1 MAESIYVMSK
11 TSGAQELPK
20 VVQWTRTGLVQK
32 NWGSHE
38 SFEALVFSPR
48 LAAQVQKI
56 ALGLL
61 GAQEICAKARVA
73 WRRGAFVWGPPGGGK
88 TAVTRAV
95 ALLLG
100 WRHVTIS
107 GAEILDVHHLVRAL
121 HESAAINQAV
131 IVIENIDQILRRIDT
146 GVFLDIF
153 DDVSNR
159 SEGLFWMATTR
170 RPEDVSKIQLV
181 RPGRFDDSLR
191 IANPDAE
198 TKRKYYATYIE
209 PIMTTLGIDAALSK
223 QENLPLLEA
232 NDQLSFAHLEEMRC
246 LLVRVLMDGDSAKV
260 GQELSTYC
268 QEQVIGF
275 NRWGGRTEQALEL
288 EERVRHTDP
297 RHLLSALEVTDA
309 FKRVIELTVGSAA
322 EALIAAEEQ
331 KG

>member
-11 TSGAQELPK
+11 ISGAQELPK

-32 NWGSHE
+32 NWGSYE
-38 SFEALVFSPR
+38 SFEALVFSSG
-48 LAAQVQKI
+48 LAAQIQKL

-61 GAQEICAKARVA
+61 SAQEICAKARVP
-73 WRRGAFVWGPPGGGK
+73 WRRGAFVWGPAGGGK
-88 TAVTRAV
+88 TAVTRAA

-100 WRHVTIS
+100 WRHITIL
-107 GAEILDVHHLVRAL
+107 GAEILDVHHLTRAL
-121 HESAAINQAV
+121 NESSATSHAV
-131 IVIENIDQILRRIDT
+131 IVIENIDQILQRIDPS
-146 GVFLDIF
+146 VFLDIF

-159 SEGLFWMATTR
+159 REGIFWVATTR
-170 RPEDVSKIQLV
+170 RPEDVPKIQLV

-191 IANPDAE
+191 VAYPNAE
-198 TKRKYYATYIE
+198 TKRKYYETYIE
-209 PIMTTLGIDAALSK
+209 PIMTDLGIDPALAK
-223 QENLPLLEA
+223 QEHLSVLET
-232 NDQLSFAHLEEMRC
+232 NDQLSFAHLEEMRS

-260 GQELSTYC
+260 SQELSTYC

-275 NRWGGRTEQALEL
+275 NRWGGRTDQALEL